1 MATLKDV
8 AECAGVSVATVSKVV
23 NDVDTYMS
31 VETRQKVEAALIKC
45 GYRPN
50 IVARGLK
57 TRRTNTI
64 GYILPDI
71 TNPFYA
77 EIGKGIEH
85 TAKARGYSLI
95 ISDSEID
102 LEAEIKS
109 IELMKTKMV
118 DGIILGTRMFFRDEI
133 KEDIFEHTLIV
144 VIGRITANVK
154 NRNWGLI
161 TLNEEEMVAES
172 VCRLK
177 AAGCKKIGLISS
189 SEMGKTETNARLNSF
204 LQAMEEQGM
213 EIDEKRIYL
222 DEYNLETGCL
232 GLGEILKKG
241 VGMDGVICGNDLIA
255 IGVLEAA
262 KKYGLSIPGDMK
274 IIGFD
279 DIFFAKYTTPKLSTI
294 SQPAYE
300 IGRAAAKMLIDRI
313 ENIAELRVETL
324 ECAYIE
330 RETV

>member
-85 TAKARGYSLI
+85 TAKERGYSLI

-133 KEDIFEHTLIV
+133 KEDVFKHTLVV
-144 VIGRITANVK
+144 VIGRITADVK

-172 VCRLK
+172 VSRLK
-177 AAGCKKIGLISS
+177 AAGCKKIGFISS

-222 DEYNLETGCL
+222 DEYNLETGCR
-232 GLGEILKKG
+232 GLDEILKKG

-255 IGVLEAA
+255 IGVMEAA
-262 KKYGLSIPGDMK
+262 KGCGLSIPGDIK

-294 SQPAYE
+294 SQPACE

-313 ENIAELRVETL
+313 ENIAELGVETL
-324 ECAYIE
+324 ECAYVE

>member
-85 TAKARGYSLI
+85 TAKERGYSLI

-177 AAGCKKIGLISS
+177 AAGCKKIGFISS

-204 LQAMEEQGM
+204 LQAMEEQEM